1 MVNIQE
7 AGVFACQV
15 LNRDLWS
22 DKSVKEIVKENFV
35 FLQVNTVQ
43 LRILRNLAVRYSYL
57 ITKSSISSFSFS
69 CDKVLLG

>member
-22 DKSVKEIVKENFV
+22 DQSVKEIVKENFI
-35 FLQVNTVQ
+35 FLQVRRDF
-43 LRILRNLAVRYSYL
+43 L
-57 ITKSSISSFSFS
+57 
-69 CDKVLLG
+69 CPD

>member
-22 DKSVKEIVKENFV
+22 DQSVKEIVKENFI
-35 FLQVNTVQ
+35 FLQVRATFCVP
-43 LRILRNLAVRYSYL
+43 ID
-57 ITKSSISSFSFS
+57 S
-69 CDKVLLG
+69 CALTST